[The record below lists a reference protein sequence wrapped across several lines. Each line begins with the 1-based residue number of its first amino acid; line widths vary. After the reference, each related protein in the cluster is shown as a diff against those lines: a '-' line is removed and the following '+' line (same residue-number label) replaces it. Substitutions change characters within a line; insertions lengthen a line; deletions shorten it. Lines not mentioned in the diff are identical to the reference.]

1 MEYVKASSIISPKY
15 SYKYIV
21 TIAIAIALSKSLQHL
36 VVYAN

>member
-15 SYKYIV
+15 SYIV
-21 TIAIAIALSKSLQHL
+21 YCDNAIAIALSKSLQHL